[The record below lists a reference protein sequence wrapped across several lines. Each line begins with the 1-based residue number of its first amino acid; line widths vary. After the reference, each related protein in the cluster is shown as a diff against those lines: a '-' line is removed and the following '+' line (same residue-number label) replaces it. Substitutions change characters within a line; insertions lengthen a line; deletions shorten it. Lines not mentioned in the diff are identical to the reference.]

1 MNEQLQG
8 KLVEILSQIQTAV
21 KAAGDFALEQL
32 PDVVQQ
38 FVLYGRAT
46 YTFHISLAVI
56 LIIVSLFLIIKKAIY
71 GKQIGQDYLN
81 SWSENRQG
89 AMVTGIAIGFIGMF
103 TLFANIGNFFMVWFA
118 PKIWL
123 IKEIAILLK

>member
-1 MNEQLQG
+1 MNEQLQV

-21 KAAGDFALEQL
+21 KAAGDFTLEQL

-38 FVLYGRAT
+38 FVMYGRAN
-46 YTFHISLAVI
+46 YTFFISLAVI

-71 GKQIGQDYLN
+71 GKQIGAYA
-81 SWSENRQG
+81 SWSDNRV
-89 AMVTGIAIGFIGMF
+89 ASIISGISIGFVGFCM
-103 TLFANIGNFFMVWFA
+103 LFVNIGNFFMVWFA

>member
-1 MNEQLQG
+1 MNEQLQA

-38 FVLYGRAT
+38 FVMYGRAN
-46 YTFHISLAVI
+46 YTFFISLAVI
-56 LIIVSLFLIIKKAIY
+56 LMIVSLFLIIKKAIY
-71 GKQIGQDYLN
+71 GKQVGQHYLN
-81 SWSENRQG
+81 SWSDNRQ
-89 AMVTGIAIGFIGMF
+89 ASMVSGIVIGFIGLIMLF
-103 TLFANIGNFFMVWFA
+103 TDIGNFFMVWFA

-123 IKEIAILLK
+123 IKEIAVLLK